1 MKRLLLAAAFVSL
14 APIVHAGW
22 TNNAPAISVLGKPDF
37 TASLPNGPT
46 ATAMDN
52 VEGVAIDPTS
62 GKLFVADEGNSRIL
76 RFSSS
81 AAYLSGSAA
90 EAVLGQTDLESD
102 LSGVTDANTVNSP
115 RSLHVDA
122 SGRLWVADESNHRV
136 LRFDNAAAKSDGAN
150 ADGVLGKPDFTANTA
165 TSGASGMNAPAGVI
179 TDAAGR
185 LWVTDTENNRVLRF
199 DNAANKAN
207 GSPADGV
214 LGQANLDDTAQNRGG
229 AAGANTLFTPFGL
242 SMDGNG
248 RLWVADQGNKRILRF
263 DNAAAKANG
272 ANADG
277 VLGQVNFTL
286 NDTLPTSASTFDYA
300 YYITAAPD
308 GIVWVGDFD
317 NRRVLGFRNGA
328 AKPNGAP
335 ADIVLGQSNFTDNSD
350 LGPSNRSIGGASQIA
365 PGKDGSILIG
375 DYRFHRM
382 LRFSPAI
389 ELKAPARV
397 TARKGRATI
406 RGTSAYAS
414 KVTYRIAG
422 VKGVRKTAGPPSK
435 WKAAVRGLEKP
446 STRLTFEAV
455 AFDGRKATKKVV
467 VKQ

>member
-1 MKRLLLAAAFVSL
+1 MTRLFLTAAFLSL
-14 APIVHAGW
+14 APLVHAGW
-22 TNNAPAISVLGKPDF
+22 TNNAPAINVLGKPDF

-62 GKLFVADEGNSRIL
+62 GKLFVADEGNNRIL
-76 RFSSS
+76 RFASS

-90 EAVLGQTDLESD
+90 EAVLGQIDLESD
-102 LSGVTDANTVNSP
+102 LSSFTAANTVNSP

-122 SGRLWVADESNHRV
+122 SGRLWVADQSHHRV
-136 LRFDNAAAKSDGAN
+136 LRFDNAAMKSNGAN
-150 ADGVLGKPDFTANTA
+150 ADGVLGKPDFSANTA
-165 TSGASGMNAPAGVI
+165 TSGASGMNAPAGVV

-199 DNAANKAN
+199 DNAANKAS

-214 LGQANLDDTAQNRGG
+214 LGQADLNGSAQNRGG

-248 RLWVADQGNKRILRF
+248 RLWVADQGNRRILRF

-277 VLGQVNFTL
+277 VLGQVNLTL
-286 NDTLPTSASTFDYA
+286 NDTLPTSASTFDFA
-300 YYITAAPD
+300 YYVTAAPD

-328 AKPNGAP
+328 SKPNGAP
-335 ADIVLGQSNFTDNSD
+335 ADIVLGQSTFTDNSD
-350 LGPSNRSIGGASQIA
+350 LGPSNRSIRGASQIA
-365 PGKDGSILIG
+365 PGKDGSIFVG
-375 DYRFHRM
+375 DYGLHRV
-382 LRFSPAI
+382 LRFSPAV

-414 KVTYRIAG
+414 EVTYRIAG
-422 VKGVRKTAGPPSK
+422 MKGVRTTKGSAAK
-435 WKAAVRGLEKP
+435 WKAAVRGLKKP
-446 STRLTFEAV
+446 STRITFEAV
-455 AFDGRKATKKVV
+455 AFDGRKATGTVV